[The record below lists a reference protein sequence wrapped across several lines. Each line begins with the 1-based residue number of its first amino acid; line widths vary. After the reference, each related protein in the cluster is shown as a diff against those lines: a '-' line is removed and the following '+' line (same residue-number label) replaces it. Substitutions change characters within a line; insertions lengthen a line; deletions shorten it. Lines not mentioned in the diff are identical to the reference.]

1 MLLRRRSV
9 RLRVILLVLVPLA
22 FLAGFVSYNITKS
35 VSSAETLIRSRVLL
49 TDIGQPVASLQQALS
64 GERAETIV
72 YYAQPTPAVAADLKA
87 DQAATDRA
95 IASFR
100 SAANSSSVQHNASP
114 AGKKALAGLET
125 GLAGLPQLRL
135 GIAGHSV
142 GGQLAFGDYNNMIAA
157 SYSVLEQAIIQE
169 GNSTEEL
176 PKIAVV
182 ELAISNEYL
191 LQESALLNGDFAV
204 GAFPA
209 SSYQDFVS
217 LVGAHRLL
225 YAQSY
230 SYLVP
235 ADRDGL
241 NHDVSPQA
249 ARTVAA
255 LENRLVG
262 GGPRKGAP
270 AVAVQTWNRAVGTVS
285 TQTQFAVGQALARL
299 VAGARSQ
306 ASATLRGLYLTG
318 GIGLAAVILSLI
330 LSVWIAVSLARKLR
344 RLRDSALEMANVSL
358 PALVG
363 RLRAGEDVEVAVQ
376 VAPLDAGADEIGQV
390 RAAFNA
396 AQQTAVEAAVDQ
408 ARMRRGI
415 SDVFRNLARRSQSL
429 LARQMML
436 LDTLERRAAGPE
448 DLESLFR
455 IDHLTTRMRRHA
467 ESLIVLAGDL
477 PERTFIDPV
486 PMVDVLRAAASE
498 VEDYTRVKVA
508 VRSAGSLVGPAVS
521 DTIHMLAELL
531 ENATSFS
538 PPTTEVRVTGNLVA
552 RGYAVDIEDRGLG
565 MTVAEVSRANA
576 NLAQPPAFDLSG
588 SDRLGLVVAAQLA
601 HRHGIRVTLRE
612 SPYGGM
618 TAIVLI
624 PADLVVP
631 ADTIANPGALA
642 ARGAAHDDAFPG
654 PSGNGLS
661 SAPAN
666 GLSASP
672 ANGPGGTP
680 ANGNGRSAGHAPDDP
695 LVLTGRHAIAA
706 PPRAETGAAEPAA
719 RANGIDPGG
728 PPPGRTE
735 NGLPVRVRQQ
745 SLAPQL
751 RDSVLAPAES
761 GSESPSPEATRSAM
775 SAFWEGRTRALADAD
790 PAPGQVPELPTDTE
804 GR

>member
-1 MLLRRRSV
+1 MLLRRRSI

-22 FLAGFVSYNITKS
+22 FLAGLVSYNITKS

-49 TDIGQPVASLQQALS
+49 TDIGQPVASLQQALTR
-64 GERAETIV
+64 ERAEAIV
-72 YYAQPTPAVAADLKA
+72 YYAQPTAGVAADLK
-87 DQAATDRA
+87 DKQAATDRA
-95 IASFR
+95 IALFR
-100 SAANSSSVQHNASP
+100 SSANSSSVQHNAST
-114 AGKKALAGLET
+114 AGKQALSGLQKELAGLS
-125 GLAGLPQLRL
+125 ALRL
-135 GIAGHSV
+135 GIANSSV
-142 GGQLAFGDYNNMIAA
+142 SGQQAFGAYNNMIAA

-204 GAFPA
+204 HAFPNTA
-209 SSYQDFVS
+209 YQDFVS

-230 SYLVP
+230 TYLVP
-235 ADRDGL
+235 ADRNGL
-241 NHDVSPQA
+241 NQDVNPQA

-255 LENRLVG
+255 LENKLVG

-270 AVAVQTWNRAVGTVS
+270 QVAAQTWNRAVGTVS
-285 TQTQFAVGQALARL
+285 TQTQHAVAEALARL

-330 LSVWIAVSLARKLR
+330 LSLWIAVSLARKLR

-363 RLRAGEDVEVAVQ
+363 RLRAGEDVDVAAQ
-376 VAPLDAGADEIGQV
+376 VPPLDAGSDEIGQV
-390 RAAFNA
+390 KAAFNA

-408 ARMRRGI
+408 ARMRRGV

-498 VEDYTRVKVA
+498 VEDYTRIKVA
-508 VRSAGSLVGPAVS
+508 VRSAASLAGPAVS

-538 PPTTEVRVTGNLVA
+538 PPTTEVRVTGSPVS

-565 MTVAEVSRANA
+565 MTAEDISRANA

-612 SPYGGM
+612 SPYGGT

-624 PADLVVP
+624 PAALVIRADGIADRDALPASMTAHADAVP
-631 ADTIANPGALA
+631 S
-642 ARGAAHDDAFPG
+642 

-661 SAPAN
+661 
-666 GLSASP
+666 ASIP
-672 ANGPGGTP
+672 
-680 ANGNGRSAGHAPDDP
+680 RQAPDDP
-695 LVLTGRHAIAA
+695 LGLTGRHAVATSLRPEAILAEPSPRSGGTNPDNA
-706 PPRAETGAAEPAA
+706 PPGW
-719 RANGIDPGG
+719 
-728 PPPGRTE
+728 TE

-745 SLAPQL
+745 NIAPQL
-751 RDSVLAPAES
+751 RDSVAAPVAAA
-761 GSESPSPEATRSAM
+761 SESPSPEATRSAM

-790 PAPGQVPELPTDTE
+790 PAPGQVPDLPTDME
-804 GR
+804 SR